1 MENQETIQEQ
11 LNPIYEDITKVL
23 PTYESIVQGENKKDP
38 GCKTCKNKDFATK
51 SSIKIFTLG
60 GAVLF
65 FTFYGLVSCF
75 KDILSFFTR

>member
-1 MENQETIQEQ
+1 MENQETIQEHVI
-11 LNPIYEDITKVL
+11 PTYEDITKV
-23 PTYESIVQGENKKDP
+23 VDKNDP
-38 GCKTCKNKDFATK
+38 GCKTCKNKDFASK

-65 FTFYGLVSCF
+65 FTFYGIVSCF